1 MQRIQEILK
10 NATSESKIPT
20 KLEKIQFT
28 IFSAPFS
35 LDTLKISY
43 ETSLRKNYITQDKYR
58 ITRNVSYWI
67 NLNKLKKLEAN
78 NQISCI
84 KALPE
89 LTRITVIDV
98 RLTS

>member
-1 MQRIQEILK
+1 MQRIQEISK

-43 ETSLRKNYITQDKYR
+43 ETSLRKKATSHKTIT
-58 ITRNVSYWI
+58 
-67 NLNKLKKLEAN
+67 E
-78 NQISCI
+78 
-84 KALPE
+84 LPE
-89 LTRITVIDV
+89 M
-98 RLTS
+98 